1 MKQITK
7 DQRFKG
13 QFYTPLPWAKLALEY
28 IEKELGTDYYKDYKI
43 WDMACGTGNLEY
55 YIPSYENVYMS
66 TLDKDEVE
74 HLKNNN
80 LFPGATIFQYDYL
93 NDDVD

>member
-1 MKQITK
+1 
-7 DQRFKG
+7 
-13 QFYTPLPWAKLALEY
+13 
-28 IEKELGTDYYKDYKI
+28 
-43 WDMACGTGNLEY
+43 MACGTGNLEY